1 MADEQNGTEK
11 HAGLKRKI
19 FAGLL
24 VLMAVA
30 ALVWFLFMRGKVQT
44 DDAFVDGHIYMIS
57 PRVSGYVTD
66 VLVEDNQFVKKGES
80 LLLLDETDYTVALA
94 EARAALASLELGVP
108 LERSQT
114 GYKVQSATAAKVSL
128 ERKLEELAKRR
139 ESALHS
145 FESAKSTHIKAA
157 KDLRRY
163 RTLVKDDV
171 APQSQLDDAVM
182 SERTS
187 QAAQSR
193 AESEVAAVEREIAA
207 TKADLKRLA
216 ANIDLAATGEGLAE
230 IKSREVEAQMARV
243 HKAELNLKY
252 CDVKAPVDG
261 FVTKKNVEAGRVVA
275 SGQPVLAVVP
285 LAPEDLWITANYKET
300 QLEDVRVGQHVTIK
314 VDTYS
319 DVTLEGVVESIMA
332 GTGSAFSLFP
342 PENAS
347 GNYVKVV
354 QRIPVRIR
362 LTKTEGIPPLRIGMS
377 VVPTIHTNG
386 GDDE

>member
-182 SERTS
+182 AERTS

-261 FVTKKNVEAGRVVA
+261 YVTKKNVEAGRVVA

>member
-182 SERTS
+182 AERTS

-261 FVTKKNVEAGRVVA
+261 YVTKKNVEAGRVVA

-285 LAPEDLWITANYKET
+285 LAPGDLWITANYKET

>member
-19 FAGLL
+19 FGGLL

-80 LLLLDETDYTVALA
+80 LLVLDETDYTVALA

-182 SERTS
+182 AERTS

-230 IKSREVEAQMARV
+230 IKAREVEAQLARV

-261 FVTKKNVEAGRVVA
+261 YVTKKNVEAGRVVA

-319 DVTLEGVVESIMA
+319 GVTLEGVVESIMA

-362 LTKTEGIPPLRIGMS
+362 LTKTDGIPPLRIGMS